1 MRWSRRR
8 RRWSRRS
15 KRWSVVKEKQEKEA
29 FMVKVVKKEKEVFKV
44 KVKKVEMVKVV
55 RRTLMTVSM
64 SDW

>member
-1 MRWSRRR
+1 M
-8 RRWSRRS
+8 
-15 KRWSVVKEKQEKEA
+15 VKEKQEKEA

-55 RRTLMTVSM
+55 TVRSLMPVSM